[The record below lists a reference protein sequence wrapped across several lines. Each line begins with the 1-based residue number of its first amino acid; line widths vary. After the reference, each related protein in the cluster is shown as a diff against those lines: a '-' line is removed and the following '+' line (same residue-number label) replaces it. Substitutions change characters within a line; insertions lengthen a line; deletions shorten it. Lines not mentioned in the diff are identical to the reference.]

1 MRSNAHK
8 EIIIFNK
15 SHMFRSTVSL
25 EAQDIW
31 IQELFI
37 LFSLLWNNLQKVQ
50 ELGVSHYILDKL
62 NIVLFFHVAD
72 K

>member
-50 ELGVSHYILDKL
+50 ELGVSRYILDKL